1 MRNRVK
7 RKKKWKNKTNLS
19 NRLIDTHHLLH
30 IYYRDFVHVSF
41 CTCTSIPCT
50 SLSHSVYVRVWI
62 SMFVSCS
69 ISFLVWWILSD
80 DNIFSVRIRKM
91 DLKKVLPSY
100 QTHEAK
106 IPIDTNSKQIRYV
119 YQKKWSALNV
129 SCPNGTIHFMS
140 IFIVKS
146 ANNNK
151 IIANNWI

>member
-1 MRNRVK
+1 MRNGVK
-7 RKKKWKNKTNLS
+7 RKKSKNKTNLS

-30 IYYRDFVHVSF
+30 IYYRYFVHVSF
-41 CTCTSIPCT
+41 CTCTSIPCR
-50 SLSHSVYVRVWI
+50 SLFLFVWRIWI

-91 DLKKVLPSY
+91 DLKKMLPSY

-119 YQKKWSALNV
+119 YQKKWSTLNV
-129 SCPNGTIHFMS
+129 SCPNGTIYLMS

-151 IIANNWI
+151 IIANNWN

>member
-7 RKKKWKNKTNLS
+7 REKNKKIKQIS
-19 NRLIDTHHLLH
+19 AIAWSIHI
-30 IYYRDFVHVSF
+30 IYYIFI
-41 CTCTSIPCT
+41 TETLYTSPFARAHRFRVGL
-50 SLSHSVYVRVWI
+50 SLSLCLCESLNIY
-62 SMFVSCS
+62 VSCS

-80 DNIFSVRIRKM
+80 DKIFSVRIRKM
-91 DLKKVLPSY
+91 DLKKKLPSY

-129 SCPNGTIHFMS
+129 SCPNGTIYFMS